1 MCERVGLLLRAFV
14 CLCVCWK
21 LIQTRAQTHVRLHKC
36 KHALEAKKKK
46 RKRNPGGYCSSELF
60 FRGEKIN
67 GTQQPSARELVRL
80 ADNVEVNVPINV
92 LSSSIFRLR
101 SADKQTSKQEE
112 SQQADRPEIASK
124 TS

>member
-1 MCERVGLLLRAFV
+1 M
-14 CLCVCWK
+14 
-21 LIQTRAQTHVRLHKC
+21 HKC
-36 KHALEAKKKK
+36 KHAREAKNTKETPEVIAAL
-46 RKRNPGGYCSSELF
+46 NYFFGGK
-60 FRGEKIN
+60 KIN

-112 SQQADRPEIASK
+112 SQQADRPEIARKRS
-124 TS
+124 